1 MVGGTP
7 AGNRIV
13 TLALFYAAVPRPGQD
28 RKLLI
33 CAFHAGAAGLTLL
46 PAPQGSPIEVGRLKR
61 RVVDRTADEVGLP
74 LAEGKHLVSELQ
86 RLVPQTQMEACRGN
100 IDR

>member
-1 MVGGTP
+1 
-7 AGNRIV
+7 
-13 TLALFYAAVPRPGQD
+13 
-28 RKLLI
+28 
-33 CAFHAGAAGLTLL
+33 
-46 PAPQGSPIEVGRLKR
+46 VGRLKR